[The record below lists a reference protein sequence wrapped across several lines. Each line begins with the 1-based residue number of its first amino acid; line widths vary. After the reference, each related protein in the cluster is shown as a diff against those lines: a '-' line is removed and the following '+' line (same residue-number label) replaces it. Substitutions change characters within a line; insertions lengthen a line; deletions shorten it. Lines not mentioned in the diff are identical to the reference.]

1 MEQDDFSD
9 IENIRVLPDEADA
22 RAEPP
27 VTPDVVPTGAESGA
41 HLVPDRAPAA
51 PAPPAPTPAP
61 VVVAPVAAPMMNKKL
76 I

>member
-9 IENIRVLPDEADA
+9 IENIRVLPDDPDA
-22 RAEPP
+22 RAEAP

-41 HLVPDRAPAA
+41 HLVPDRAPTA
-51 PAPPAPTPAP
+51 PAPVAPTPAP
-61 VVVAPVAAPMMNKKL
+61 VVVPVAAPAMNKKL